1 MSDTLLPTT
10 LERSFLRR
18 YRRRLLKAVGGPFNS
33 EASHRLECVDIL
45 LGHPRPT
52 ATRELWERV
61 DTPDG
66 KFFVPLGK

>member
-1 MSDTLLPTT
+1 MIPTT
-10 LERSFLRR
+10 LERISLCR
-18 YRRRLLKAVGGPFNS
+18 YRRRLLKALDRPFNP
-33 EASHRLECVDIL
+33 EASHRLEAVDVL